1 MSQITRE
8 REELVETSQP
18 TPKKGPFALLPFS
31 TLGKIALW
39 STIVGTL
46 SSVGGAGVLVALKG
60 SASTA
65 SIAVAVC
72 WLVALIVL
80 ITRFRWAPVVSTLLT
95 GYIFYALMTES
106 YVIASLASPKDP
118 QIGGLIHFVG
128 DIVTIICAILALGAS
143 IGGVVENYRQSGNR
157 QAPRWLPSALSLVA
171 GLAIGALFIGILAQP
186 PATIGAAY
194 NGMPTVHMNATAFDQ
209 SSITI
214 AKGSSLV
221 LVDDSS
227 VQHLLFNGSWHN
239 GIPQIQQHE
248 AGAPTVNAVSL
259 SANSVTIGPF
269 AVAGT
274 YSILCSIHQNMTMTI
289 IVQ

>member
-1 MSQITRE
+1 MNQATKE
-8 REELVETSQP
+8 KEEIVITSQP
-18 TPKKGPFALLPFS
+18 APRKGPFALLPFS

-39 STIVGTL
+39 STIVGAL
-46 SSVGGAGVLVALKG
+46 SSVGGTAVLAALKG

-65 SIAVAVC
+65 SIVVAVC
-72 WLVALIVL
+72 WLIALVIL

-95 GYIFYALMTES
+95 GYIFIALMTES

-118 QIGGLIHFVG
+118 QIGGLIHFIG

-143 IGGVVENYRQSGNR
+143 IGAAIENYRHSGNR
-157 QAPRWLPSALSLVA
+157 QTPRWLPSALSLVA
-171 GLAIGALFIGILAQP
+171 GLTIGALFIGILAQP
-186 PATIGAAY
+186 PVTIGASL
-194 NGMPTVHMNATAFDQ
+194 NGVPTVHMNASAFDQ

-221 LVDDSS
+221 LVDDST
-227 VQHLLFNGSWHN
+227 VQHLLFNGSWKN
-239 GIPQIQQHE
+239 GIPEIQHP

-259 SANSVTIGPF
+259 SDSSVTIGPF

-274 YSILCSIHQNMTMTI
+274 YYILCSVHQGMTLTI